1 MIFICTSQPYWLSTS
16 CCSLYAQKKWCVV
29 GVFLTLIWFSCSA
42 AMGNFIFITHFKSSL
57 SQSIV
62 CFLKVYLFQQQ
73 NHDSLSQC
81 VENFFFKNA
90 KLFNET
96 YTRLECMPQRCR
108 KSKTKEHRIRLAAK
122 ACFLDPNLVFLFAVI
137 GNFRFIMHFRSLLS
151 QTKVCH
157 CFTE

>member
-1 MIFICTSQPYWLSTS
+1 MKLQTKAIEFASLAAKA
-16 CCSLYAQKKWCVV
+16 CSLDLSLVSLVCYSGKIKIYHAFQ
-29 GVFLTLIWFSCSA
+29 I
-42 AMGNFIFITHFKSSL
+42 ITTSSYYW
-57 SQSIV
+57 
-62 CFLKVYLFQQQ
+62 FLKISFLLGKIQIEYPSGVMRG
-73 NHDSLSQC
+73 
-81 VENFFFKNA
+81 FFKNA

-137 GNFRFIMHFRSLLS
+137 GNFRFIMHFRSLRN

-157 CFTE
+157 SFTE